1 MLPGFQQDF
10 DFGFGERYRH
20 AVIPYSRIE
29 LDAPTGPGLYSWH
42 LRLPRT
48 RPERAT
54 AFLKALFHAAS
65 IDVQASANMR
75 QKWSGTIS
83 SIVDPFGDTIT
94 PGLASAFFAIAYPLY
109 IGISVD
115 LRGRLSTHKSQ
126 LEESKGVRPST
137 VLDKADEDTEQ
148 ESRCFG
154 ERLGAV
160 FREASFYE
168 TELLFVKCVTWPIEG
183 NSLDALAATM
193 ADLRAA
199 EWTCNTLFH
208 PVFGRR

>member
-1 MLPGFQQDF
+1 MQPACEHDF
-10 DFGFGERYRH
+10 DFGFGERYQH

-29 LDAPTGPGLYSWH
+29 LDVPAGPGLYSWH

-54 AFLKALFHAAS
+54 AFLQALYHAAS
-65 IDVQASANMR
+65 IHVQASANMR
-75 QKWSGTIS
+75 QKWTGRLAS
-83 SIVDPFGDTIT
+83 VADPFGGAVT
-94 PGLASAFFAIAYPLY
+94 PSLASAFFAIAYPLY
-109 IGISVD
+109 VGISLG
-115 LRGRLSTHKSQ
+115 LRGRLSTHKRQ
-126 LEESKGVRPST
+126 LEVYKDERPSERIET
-137 VLDKADEDTEQ
+137 VDADTEG

-160 FREASFYE
+160 FRESRFYE
-168 TELLFVKCVTWPIEG
+168 TELLFVKCVSWP
-183 NSLDALAATM
+183 AAGPSAEERAAVMT
-193 ADLRAA
+193 DLRAA

>member
-1 MLPGFQQDF
+1 MLSDYNHDF

-20 AVIPYSRIE
+20 AVVPYSRIE

-42 LRLPRT
+42 LRLPRNK
-48 RPERAT
+48 PERAT
-54 AFLKALFHAAS
+54 AFLKAMFHAAT
-65 IDVQASANMR
+65 IEVEASANMR
-75 QKWSGTIS
+75 QRWNGRIS
-83 SIVDPFGDTIT
+83 STVDPFGDAIT
-94 PGLASAFFAIAYPLY
+94 PSLASAFFAIAYPLY

-126 LEESKGVRPST
+126 LEQYKELRPRDGAT
-137 VLDKADEDTEQ
+137 DAEADSEQ

-160 FREASFYE
+160 FRDAKFFE
-168 TELLFVKCVTWPIEG
+168 TELLFVKCVSWPLAGTGTDER
-183 NSLDALAATM
+183 DAAM